1 VFGTNVSIDD
11 TIFAEYMQIYGDTT
25 LPSITIANSKN
36 EPSTIVYNG
45 PRFHDNSAFNN
56 NGPKQSGI
64 SASGSTLTKSE
75 SPTIHLNFEFRCDDA
90 SIKNYTDYKKTYL
103 DRDYR
108 YLYNITPGVADVS
121 YNIPN
126 PQGTY

>member
-1 VFGTNVSIDD
+1 
-11 TIFAEYMQIYGDTT
+11 MYGNTT
-25 LPSITIANSKN
+25 LPSITVSNSGN

-56 NGPKQSGI
+56 GPKQSGV
-64 SASGSTLTKSE
+64 SASGSALTKSE
-75 SPTIHLNFEFRCDDA
+75 SPTICLNFEFICSDT

-108 YLYNITPGVADVS
+108 YLYNTTPGVADVS
-121 YNIPN
+121 YSIPN